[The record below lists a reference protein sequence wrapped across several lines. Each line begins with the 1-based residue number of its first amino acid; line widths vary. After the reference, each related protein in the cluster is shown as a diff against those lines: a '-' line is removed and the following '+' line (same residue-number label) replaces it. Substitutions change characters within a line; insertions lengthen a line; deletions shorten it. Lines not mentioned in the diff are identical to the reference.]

1 MKKIAEKD
9 LEKLKSIVAK
19 HHPNAKLSLVEEAY
33 YFSKKAHKG
42 QYRLS
47 GEPYFTHPFQVA
59 KMIAEKGLDEV
70 IVSAALLHDILEDT
84 KTTEKQIK
92 SIFGK
97 EIYSLVKSL
106 TKLDIISFKSRKE
119 HTTANIIRT
128 IIASAKDIRVLVI
141 KLFDKLHN
149 LKTIE
154 HLSYEKQ
161 IRIASDAL
169 IVYVPI
175 SHRMGIHSIKYELED
190 LCFKTLEPK
199 NYKKIKDEIKP
210 LMKEKYEEIK
220 NAIKILK
227 YKFPKMNWR
236 LTTTKK
242 SLYSIHSKMIAK
254 GKEIGEINDILIMQV
269 IVPDTKSC
277 YDALG
282 KIHESFKPIP
292 GKFKDFIAIPEYS
305 IYQALHTQIIGPS
318 KKPIKIYIQSEKM
331 HLLGVD
337 GVIALLKN
345 NEGKKILKKFG
356 KIFSKVK
363 KEKFND
369 IKDVA
374 NSLSL
379 DFDNKSMVVFTEK
392 GETVEI
398 PQQSTAI
405 DFAYFAYGRKAE
417 HASKANINGKILP
430 LWTKLNPG
438 DRIKIIYSPKS
449 EVQVSWLSL
458 ASSEKVRQDIEKTL
472 KKIITPKQ
480 SEGFAKIRIDSI
492 DKPGLLMKLSGVLF
506 KNGFNI
512 ETGITK
518 VNEDGKTGY
527 TEFIVK
533 TKKGT
538 NLENAIK
545 KLKSMKETIEVSV
558 HYLT

>member
-1 MKKIAEKD
+1 MKKIEERD
-9 LEKLKSIVAK
+9 LNKLKSIVAK
-19 HHPNAKLSLVEEAY
+19 HNPNAKLSLVEEAY
-33 YFSKKAHKG
+33 YFSKKAHQG
-42 QYRLS
+42 QYRAS
-47 GEPYFTHPFQVA
+47 GDPYFTHLFQVA
-59 KMIAEKGLDEV
+59 KMVAEKGLDEV
-70 IVSAALLHDILEDT
+70 MVSVALLHDVLEDT
-84 KTTEKQIK
+84 KTDEKK
-92 SIFGK
+92 LKTIFGN
-97 EIYSLVKSL
+97 EIFSLVKSL
-106 TKLDIISFKSRKE
+106 TKLDIISFNSRKE
-119 HTTANIIRT
+119 HTTANIIKT

-154 HLSYEKQ
+154 YLKPEKQ
-161 IRIASDAL
+161 IRIAADAL

-175 SHRMGIHSIKYELED
+175 AHRMGIHSIKYEMED

-199 NYKKIKDEIKP
+199 NYKKIKTKIKP
-210 LMKEKYEEIK
+210 LLNEKCEEIK

-227 YKFPKMNWR
+227 HEFPKMNWEFDITR
-236 LTTTKK
+236 K
-242 SLYSIHSKMIAK
+242 SLYSIHSKMVAK
-254 GKEIGEINDILIMQV
+254 GKELEEINDIAIMQV
-269 IVPDTKSC
+269 IVDDKESC
-277 YDALG
+277 YNALG
-282 KIHESFKPIP
+282 KIHETFKPIP
-292 GKFKDFIAIPEYS
+292 GKFKDLIAIPQYS

-345 NEGKKILKKFG
+345 KDEVKFMKKF
-356 KIFSKVK
+356 KKMFSKVK

-369 IKDVA
+369 IKEVA
-374 NSLSL
+374 NTLSL
-379 DFDNKSMVVFTEK
+379 DFDNKSMIVFTEK

-405 DFAYFAYGRKAE
+405 DFAYFAYGKKAE
-417 HASKANINGKILP
+417 HASKANINGKMLP

-438 DRIKIIYSPKS
+438 DRIKIIYSPKP
-449 EVQVSWLSL
+449 EVQISWLSL
-458 ASSEKVRQDIEKTL
+458 ASSEKVRRDIEKTL
-472 KKIITPKQ
+472 KKIISPKQ
-480 SEGFAKIRIDSI
+480 SEGLAKIRIDST
-492 DKPGLLMKLSGVLF
+492 DKPGLIMKQAKIMY

-538 NLENAIK
+538 NLERAIK
-545 KLKSMKETIEVSV
+545 QIKSMKETIEVNV